1 MKKILITMLA
11 IHFMWAGWA
20 LADSG
25 IVESHRDAIQTAM
38 ANHIK
43 DVSEKNGNGMFPI
56 FNPGQKTVIQLKFD
70 KFHDSVEIKGRD
82 YPYFISCADFTDKNG
97 VKYDL
102 DFLVSKNHEVVAV
115 LIHSINNKKTKYD
128 IH

>member
-1 MKKILITMLA
+1 MKKILLTMLA

-25 IVESHRDAIQTAM
+25 IVETHRDAIQTAM
-38 ANHIK
+38 KNHIK
-43 DVSEKNGNGMFPI
+43 DVSDKNGNGMFPI
-56 FNPGQKTVIQLKFD
+56 FNPSQRTVIQLKFD
-70 KFHDSVEIKGRD
+70 RFHDSVEIKGRD

>member
-1 MKKILITMLA
+1 MKKILITMFA

-20 LADSG
+20 LADMG
-25 IVESHRDAIQTAM
+25 IVETHRDAIQTAM

-56 FNPGQKTVIQLKFD
+56 FNPSQKTVIQLKFD
-70 KFHDSVEIKGRD
+70 RLHDFVVIRGKD

-97 VKYDL
+97 VIYDL

-115 LIHSINNKKTKYD
+115 LIHAINNKKTSYD

>member
-1 MKKILITMLA
+1 MLA

-43 DVSEKNGNGMFPI
+43 NVSEKNGNGMFPI
-56 FNPGQKTVIQLKFD
+56 FDPGQKTVVQLKFD
-70 KFHDSVEIKGRD
+70 RLHDFVVIRGKD
-82 YPYFISCADFTDKNG
+82 YPYFISCADFTDKKG
-97 VKYDL
+97 IIYDL

-115 LIHSINNKKTKYD
+115 LIHAINNKKTKYD

>member
-25 IVESHRDAIQTAM
+25 IAETHRDAIQTAM
-38 ANHIK
+38 GNHIK

-56 FNPGQKTVIQLKFD
+56 FDPGQKTVVQLKFD
-70 KFHDSVEIKGRD
+70 RLHDFVVIRGKD

-97 VKYDL
+97 VIYDL

-115 LIHSINNKKTKYD
+115 LIHAINNKKTKYD

>member
-1 MKKILITMLA
+1 MKKMLITILA

-25 IVESHRDAIQTAM
+25 IVETHRDAIQTAM
-38 ANHIK
+38 KNHIK
-43 DVSEKNGNGMFPI
+43 EVSDKNGNGMFPI
-56 FNPGQKTVIQLKFD
+56 FNPSQRTVIQLKFD
-70 KFHDSVEIKGRD
+70 RFHDSVEIQGRD

-115 LIHSINNKKTKYD
+115 LIHAINNKKTKYD

>member
-20 LADSG
+20 LANSG

-56 FNPGQKTVIQLKFD
+56 FDPDQKTVVQLKFD
-70 KFHDSVEIKGRD
+70 RLHDSVVIRGKD

-97 VKYDL
+97 VIYDL

-115 LIHSINNKKTKYD
+115 LIHAINNKKTSYD

>member
-1 MKKILITMLA
+1 MKKILFTMLA

-20 LADSG
+20 LADIG

-43 DVSEKNGNGMFPI
+43 NVSEKNGNGMFPI
-56 FNPGQKTVIQLKFD
+56 FDPGQKTVVQLKFD
-70 KFHDSVEIKGRD
+70 RLHDFVVIRGKD

-97 VKYDL
+97 FIYDL

-115 LIHSINNKKTKYD
+115 LIHAINNKKTKYD

>member
-43 DVSEKNGNGMFPI
+43 EVSEKNGNGMFPI
-56 FNPGQKTVIQLKFD
+56 FDPGQKTVIQLKFD
-70 KFHDSVEIKGRD
+70 RLHDSVEIKGRD

-97 VKYDL
+97 VIYDL

-115 LIHSINNKKTKYD
+115 LIHAINNKKTSYD

>member
-11 IHFMWAGWA
+11 IHFMWAGSA
-20 LADSG
+20 LADIG
-25 IVESHRDAIQTAM
+25 IIETHRDAIQTAM

-43 DVSEKNGNGMFPI
+43 EVSEKNGNGMFPI
-56 FNPGQKTVIQLKFD
+56 FDPNQKTVIQLKFD
-70 KFHDSVEIKGRD
+70 RLHDFVEIRGRD

-97 VKYDL
+97 VIYDL

-115 LIHSINNKKTKYD
+115 LIHAINNKKTSYD

>member
-1 MKKILITMLA
+1 MKKILIAILA
-11 IHFMWAGWA
+11 VQFMWAGWA
-20 LADSG
+20 LADTG
-25 IVESHRDAIQTAM
+25 IAETHRDAIQTAM
-38 ANHIK
+38 GNHIK
-43 DVSEKNGNGMFPI
+43 DVSDKNGNGMFPM
-56 FNPGQKTVIQLKFD
+56 FDPGKRTVVQLKFD
-70 KFHDSVEIKGRD
+70 KFHNSVEIKGRS

-102 DFLVSKNHEVVAV
+102 DFLVSKNHHVVAV

>member
-43 DVSEKNGNGMFPI
+43 EVSEKNGNGMFPI
-56 FNPGQKTVIQLKFD
+56 FNPSQKTVIQLKFD
-70 KFHDSVEIKGRD
+70 RLHDSVEIKGRD

-97 VKYDL
+97 VIYDL

-115 LIHSINNKKTKYD
+115 LIHAINNKKTSYD

>member
-1 MKKILITMLA
+1 MKKILITMVA
-11 IHFMWAGWA
+11 IHFMWVGWA

-25 IVESHRDAIQTAM
+25 IVETHRDAIQTAM

-56 FNPGQKTVIQLKFD
+56 YNPSQRTVIQLKFD

-115 LIHSINNKKTKYD
+115 LIHAINNKKTSYD

>member
-1 MKKILITMLA
+1 MKKILITMFA

-20 LADSG
+20 LADIG

-43 DVSEKNGNGMFPI
+43 NVSEKNGNGMFPI
-56 FNPGQKTVIQLKFD
+56 FDPGQKTVVQLKFD
-70 KFHDSVEIKGRD
+70 RLHDFVVIRGKD

-97 VKYDL
+97 VIYDL

>member
-25 IVESHRDAIQTAM
+25 IVETHRDAIQTAM

-56 FNPGQKTVIQLKFD
+56 YNPSQRTIIQLKFD

-97 VKYDL
+97 VIYDL

-115 LIHSINNKKTKYD
+115 LIHAINNKKTSYD

>member
-1 MKKILITMLA
+1 
-11 IHFMWAGWA
+11 
-20 LADSG
+20 
-25 IVESHRDAIQTAM
+25 
-38 ANHIK
+38 
-43 DVSEKNGNGMFPI
+43 MFPI
-56 FNPGQKTVIQLKFD
+56 FDPGQRTVVQLKFD
-70 KFHDSVEIKGRD
+70 QFHDSVEIKGRD

-115 LIHSINNKKTKYD
+115 LIHAINNKKTKYD

>member
-11 IHFMWAGWA
+11 IHFLWAGWA

-43 DVSEKNGNGMFPI
+43 EVSEKNGNSMFPI
-56 FNPGQKTVIQLKFD
+56 FNPSQKTVVQLKFD
-70 KFHDSVEIKGRD
+70 RLHDSVEIKGRD

-97 VKYDL
+97 VIYDL
-102 DFLVSKNHEVVAV
+102 DFLVSK
-115 LIHSINNKKTKYD
+115 IMQSWPY
-128 IH
+128 

>member
-1 MKKILITMLA
+1 MKKILITMVA

-25 IVESHRDAIQTAM
+25 IVETHRDAIQTAM

-56 FNPGQKTVIQLKFD
+56 YNPAQRTVVQLKFD
-70 KFHDSVEIKGRD
+70 RFHDSVEIKGRN

-115 LIHSINNKKTKYD
+115 LIHAINNKKTSYD

>member
-1 MKKILITMLA
+1 MKKILITMFA

-20 LADSG
+20 LADMG
-25 IVESHRDAIQTAM
+25 IVETHRDAIQTAM

-56 FNPGQKTVIQLKFD
+56 FDPNQKTVIQLKFD
-70 KFHDSVEIKGRD
+70 RLHDFVVIRGKD
-82 YPYFISCADFTDKNG
+82 YPYFISCADFADKNG
-97 VKYDL
+97 VIYDL

-115 LIHSINNKKTKYD
+115 LIHAINNKKTKYD

>member
-25 IVESHRDAIQTAM
+25 IVETHRDAIQTAM

-43 DVSEKNGNGMFPI
+43 ELSEKNGNGMFPI
-56 FNPGQKTVIQLKFD
+56 FDPSQKTVVQLKFD
-70 KFHDSVEIKGRD
+70 RLHDSVVIRGKD

-97 VKYDL
+97 VIYDL

-115 LIHSINNKKTKYD
+115 LIHAKNGKKTPYD

>member
-1 MKKILITMLA
+1 MKKILIAILA
-11 IHFMWAGWA
+11 IHFMCAGWA
-20 LADSG
+20 LADTG
-25 IVESHRDAIQTAM
+25 IVETHRDAIQTAM

-43 DVSEKNGNGMFPI
+43 DVSDKNGNGMFPI
-56 FNPGQKTVIQLKFD
+56 FDPGQRTVVQLKFD
-70 KFHDSVEIKGRD
+70 RFHGSVEIKGRN

-97 VKYDL
+97 TKYDL
-102 DFLVSKNHEVVAV
+102 DFLVSKNHHVVAV